1 MLSSQI
7 MTLGSSINDV
17 TLFLTIFDT
26 PLTLF
31 SKRLRYKIIDPFP
44 LNPWRHLS
52 SRIDIRE
59 FFFNSVT
66 GKSFTIDLVESMNAL
81 KMHFSNVLMKR
92 GQKKWRR
99 KKIVE
104 GSLLLILLQPNEFI
118 ISSCVCIQCE
128 KLFFF
133 TKKKNEIE
141 RWEDDLILRTFNLL

>member
-7 MTLGSSINDV
+7 MTLGSSTKDV

-81 KMHFSNVLMKR
+81 KNAFLQCTNEE
-92 GQKKWRR
+92 GAKKV
-99 KKIVE
+99 K
-104 GSLLLILLQPNEFI
+104 
-118 ISSCVCIQCE
+118 
-128 KLFFF
+128 
-133 TKKKNEIE
+133 KKKNCRGFTSSAQWIHHFVMRLHSMWKRFFFHQKKKRNWKMR
-141 RWEDDLILRTFNLL
+141 RWFNSSNV